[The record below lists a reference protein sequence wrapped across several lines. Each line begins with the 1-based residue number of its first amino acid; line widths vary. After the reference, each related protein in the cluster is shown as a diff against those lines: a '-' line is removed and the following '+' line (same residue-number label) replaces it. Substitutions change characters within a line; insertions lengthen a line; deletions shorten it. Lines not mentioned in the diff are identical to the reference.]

1 MGVWKGRFSQA
12 ILQHFPHVHMT
23 LVDPWDGSDGGGV
36 TDGTPALLD
45 RVKQEALLNLSPFR
59 DRVTILQC
67 SSEDGA
73 GMVPDGSLDFAF
85 IDARHDY
92 PNVRA
97 DVRLWYPKVKP
108 GGIVSGHDYIRR
120 SRPTATHVVQAVQ
133 GYVYCYGIKP
143 WFLLGSNAKV
153 LGEIRDNSRSWFW
166 VRL

>member
-73 GMVPDGSLDFAF
+73 GMVPDGSLDFVF

-92 PNVRA
+92 PNVWA
-97 DVRLWYPKVKP
+97 DVRLWYPKVRA
-108 GGIVSGHDYIRR
+108 GGIVSGHDYGRLKR
-120 SRPTATHVVQAVQ
+120 GVVRAVDEFAAEH
-133 GYVYCYGIKP
+133 GYAVNKLHGLVWYFRKG
-143 WFLLGSNAKV
+143 V
-153 LGEIRDNSRSWFW
+153 HE
-166 VRL
+166 